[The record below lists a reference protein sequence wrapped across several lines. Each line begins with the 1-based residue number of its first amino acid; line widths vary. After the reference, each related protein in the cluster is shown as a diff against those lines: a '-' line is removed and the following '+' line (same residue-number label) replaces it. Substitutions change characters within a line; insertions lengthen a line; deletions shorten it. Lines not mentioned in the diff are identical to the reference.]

1 MASDYLLSSLS
12 AYTAVVAVPI
22 GLAALVLTEQGW
34 SMLTSMSRGAR
45 TTIRPSEGHCQRRLW
60 EDLAVGPLH
69 VCTSVWPARCHCR
82 LPHDKGPR
90 CWEGTLTAVVN
101 HWAAASLGHGHGHVV
116 DKPKALPVSRE
127 FLHVDL
133 EVVLAFV
140 FLAVKKNASLHH
152 DSHKHQRPSRTI
164 RIGDS
169 VLLDTQTVKPG
180 LALIHLEG
188 NLERTLTKDYVN
200 RLLAGSYPPL
210 VDDPQ
215 NMSVM
220 RPGDEARGGWVAALG
235 LVADYSE
242 ENTFLPVYLDDGVQY
257 RDRRGRVFWRS
268 MDRVRNLLTDVW
280 ARAFAAD
287 PAASRDIA
295 VAVRALTLI
304 HDRETESGIEHFFDL
319 SMPSRVL
326 SAQEQNQIIRH
337 FNGPPLIAAS
347 QEQQFKQDWEP
358 LLHYVLVAAVRGSVR
373 CIAYFKNPGRELENI
388 LPMDVLGSASL
399 YVRGC

>member
-1 MASDYLLSSLS
+1 
-12 AYTAVVAVPI
+12 
-22 GLAALVLTEQGW
+22 
-34 SMLTSMSRGAR
+34 
-45 TTIRPSEGHCQRRLW
+45 
-60 EDLAVGPLH
+60 
-69 VCTSVWPARCHCR
+69 
-82 LPHDKGPR
+82 
-90 CWEGTLTAVVN
+90 
-101 HWAAASLGHGHGHVV
+101 
-116 DKPKALPVSRE
+116 
-127 FLHVDL
+127 
-133 EVVLAFV
+133 
-140 FLAVKKNASLHH
+140 
-152 DSHKHQRPSRTI
+152 
-164 RIGDS
+164 
-169 VLLDTQTVKPG
+169 
-180 LALIHLEG
+180 
-188 NLERTLTKDYVN
+188 
-200 RLLAGSYPPL
+200 
-210 VDDPQ
+210 
-215 NMSVM
+215 
-220 RPGDEARGGWVAALG
+220 
-235 LVADYSE
+235 
-242 ENTFLPVYLDDGVQY
+242 
-257 RDRRGRVFWRS
+257 

-388 LPMDVLGSASL
+388 LPMDVLRSASL

>member
-22 GLAALVLTEQGW
+22 GLAALVLTEKGW
-34 SMLTSMSRGAR
+34 NMLTSMSRGAR

-69 VCTSVWPARCHCR
+69 VCTSVWPAQCHCR

-90 CWEGTLTAVVN
+90 CWEGTLTAV
-101 HWAAASLGHGHGHVV
+101 
-116 DKPKALPVSRE
+116 PKALPVSIE

-133 EVVLAFV
+133 DVVLAFV
-140 FLAVKKNASLHH
+140 FLAVKKDASLHH
-152 DSHKHQRPSRTI
+152 DNHKHQRPSRTI

-180 LALIHLEG
+180 LAVVHLEG

-215 NMSVM
+215 NMSVV
-220 RPGDEARGGWVAALG
+220 RPGDEARGGWVAAFG

-257 RDRRGRVFWRS
+257 RDRRGHVFWRS

-280 ARAFAAD
+280 AQAFAAD

-304 HDRETESGIEHFFDL
+304 HDRETESGVEHFFDL

-326 SAQEQNQIIRH
+326 SAQERDRIIQH
-337 FNGPPLIAAS
+337 FNGPPLLPAS
-347 QEQQFKQDWEP
+347 QEQQFRQDWEP
-358 LLHYVLVAAVRGSVR
+358 LIHYVLVAAVRGSVR

-388 LPMDVLGSASL
+388 LPMDVLRSASL